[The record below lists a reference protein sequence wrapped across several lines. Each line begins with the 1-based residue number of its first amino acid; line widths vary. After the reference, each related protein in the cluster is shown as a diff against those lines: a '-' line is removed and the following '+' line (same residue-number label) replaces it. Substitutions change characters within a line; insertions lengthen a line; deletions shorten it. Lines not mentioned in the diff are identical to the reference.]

1 MPYPLED
8 FQATLAP
15 LGRGPLE
22 AMWRDSPQLADRPRG
37 ANAPRNITTL
47 IKALHV
53 LHGKILN
60 PTGEDAEHEYV
71 VARRPADLEA
81 AADAELA
88 RATQAAEREEENRLR
103 LAAIEAAEQER
114 AAKVREAIRVIE
126 TIALLDPAVFVPP
139 HDTPLE
145 GLEEMIGRLK
155 ERFRIGALGPGGSQ
169 AERGGPGRSS
179 TSSVRVVGGR
189 DEQATAGTFVAGPA
203 APAAPTAA
211 QGPAATTTAQ
221 GPAAQ
226 AAALMGTAGAVASGS
241 TSYAAVFS
249 EDQLREGAQVTE
261 ALTWLAADFGAEAA
275 FKVADG
281 KLEIRLSPA
290 AVRLFTELD
299 APTLAGTRKE
309 VIRSVKAAMDQL
321 EALPGGREQM
331 REITA
336 AIKSEATTEQALT
349 EGATVVRG
357 PSEHSLSF
365 WIPLLLQAH
374 VARINVEGSRTYQ
387 DADALLGCVLALVEQ
402 RRLTRSADWN
412 ALQLR
417 ALGALLKKRVALPAN
432 TGYRMNAGPGARP
445 APNVP
450 GPNVPAAHGGAG
462 GGHGGAAAVRCHRC
476 DHGCFLI
483 PDEV

>member
-1 MPYPLED
+1 
-8 FQATLAP
+8 
-15 LGRGPLE
+15 
-22 AMWRDSPQLADRPRG
+22 
-37 ANAPRNITTL
+37 
-47 IKALHV
+47 
-53 LHGKILN
+53 
-60 PTGEDAEHEYV
+60 V

-88 RATQAAEREEENRLR
+88 RATQAAEREEKNRLR
-103 LAAIEAAEQER
+103 LAAIEVEERER

-145 GLEEMIGRLK
+145 GLEEMVGRLK
-155 ERFRIGALGPGGSQ
+155 ERFRIGVLGPGGSQ
-169 AERGGPGRSS
+169 ADRGGPGRSS

-189 DEQATAGTFVAGPA
+189 DEQATAGTFVAGPAAPA

-261 ALTWLAADFGAEAA
+261 ALTWLAADFGAEAV

-374 VARINVEGSRTYQ
+374 VARINVEGGRTYQ

-402 RRLTRSADWN
+402 RRLTRTADWN

-417 ALGALLKKRVALPAN
+417 APELSAAGATAA
-432 TGYRMNAGPGARP
+432 AGQAPSARRHDG
-445 APNVP
+445 VRRR
-450 GPNVPAAHGGAG
+450 GQGGAQQPRCRPLAGQQGQPDPVSRRRCRRNSAG
-462 GGHGGAAAVRCHRC
+462 GPVTSGKQSRTIFERLFSLGGTSATPVKTQRS
-476 DHGCFLI
+476 
-483 PDEV
+483 